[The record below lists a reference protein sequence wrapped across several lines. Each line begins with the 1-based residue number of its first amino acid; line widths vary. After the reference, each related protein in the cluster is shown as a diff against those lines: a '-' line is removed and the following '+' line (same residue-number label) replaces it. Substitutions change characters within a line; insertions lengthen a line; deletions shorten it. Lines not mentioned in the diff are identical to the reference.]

1 MPKFLID
8 ASYSQEGIEGVIASG
23 GSSRVAAV
31 TSLVESMGGSMESFY
46 FTFGGD
52 DVVAIADLPDNVSAA
67 AIAMAVGS
75 SGALSSYKTTLLLTA
90 EEMDAA
96 AAKTP
101 GYQPPG
107 S

>member
-8 ASYSQEGIEGVIASG
+8 ASYSQEGIKGVIASG